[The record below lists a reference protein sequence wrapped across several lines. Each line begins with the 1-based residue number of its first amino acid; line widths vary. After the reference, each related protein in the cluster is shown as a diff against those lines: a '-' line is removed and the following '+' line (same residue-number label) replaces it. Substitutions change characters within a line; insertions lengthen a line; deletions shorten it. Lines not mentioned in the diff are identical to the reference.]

1 MLTPHSSI
9 SKLKGIGEKRAV
21 LLRQKGLRTVEDLL
35 LYLPRKYEER
45 GKIKPL
51 NQAEGEAEVFVE
63 VLKRRWWRRG
73 KRWFLEAEI
82 RDSSGKGKALWFN
95 QKRLLKVIYPGKK
108 YYLRGKV
115 EVKGGERIILSPEV
129 KTGVPSGIF
138 PIYERIYRI
147 SSGLI
152 RRLVLQALSQTEI
165 EENLPEAFREKYSLP
180 GRRESLLYLHSPPP
194 DAPIHELNSGETPYH
209 HRLIYEE
216 AFFYQLKVKFLREK
230 TSKPKGRSY
239 PLGKETVNSA
249 FSLFPFTFTPSQ
261 RRALEEI
268 LRDLSSPTPM
278 RRLLHGEVGSG
289 KTAVAVASA
298 ALVCKGGYQVAF
310 MAPTELLA
318 HQHYRRLKGP
328 LEKIGISS
336 ALLISG
342 MGQRERRQALE
353 DISSGRAKMVF
364 GTHALFYQ
372 GVEFSNLAYAIVDEQ
387 HRFGV
392 AQRARLYS
400 KGENPDVLLLSAT
413 PIPRTLALVLYSDLE
428 ISTLRDMPK
437 PRNVKTE
444 VMKMRQFRSIV
455 PFLKELMRKGEQ
467 GFAIFPVI
475 EKGKLEVVDAE
486 RGFRRLQQYFPEFRL
501 ELLHGRMPSRNREEI
516 MEKFERGEVD
526 LLVST
531 SVVEVGIDVERASFM
546 VVFNAERFGLAQLHQ
561 LRGRVGR
568 GRREGYF
575 FLLSPN
581 PSSRLYFLRDN
592 HDGFLISEYDLKLR
606 GPGNIAGK
614 EQWGI
619 PRFRLLHPFLHQE
632 ILKKAQRD
640 AEEYFPS
647 FSQEVS
653 NIIKEE
659 ITIG

>member
-9 SKLKGIGEKRAV
+9 SKLKGVGEKRAV

-51 NQAEGEAEVFVE
+51 VQAEGEAELFVE
-63 VLKRRWWRRG
+63 VVRRRWWRRG

-82 RDSSGKGKALWFN
+82 KDSSGEGKAIWFN

-115 EVKGGERIILSPEV
+115 EVRRGERVIFSPEV
-129 KTGVPSGIF
+129 KTRVPSGIF
-138 PIYERIYRI
+138 PVYERIYGI
-147 SSGLI
+147 GSGVI
-152 RRLVLQALSQTEI
+152 KNLVLQALSQTVI
-165 EENLPEAFREKYSLP
+165 EENLPEALREKYSLP
-180 GRRESLLYLHSPPP
+180 ERRQSFHFLHSPPP
-194 DAPIHELNSGETPYH
+194 DATLITLNSGKTPYH
-209 HRLIYEE
+209 ERLAYEE
-216 AFFYQLKVKFLREK
+216 AFFYQLKVRFLRERV
-230 TSKPKGRSY
+230 SKPKGRDY
-239 PLGKETVNSA
+239 PLDRKTINSA
-249 FSLFPFTFTPSQ
+249 LSLFPFTFTPSQ

-268 LRDLSSPTPM
+268 LKDLSSPVPM

-298 ALVCKGGYQVAF
+298 ALVCMGGYQVAF
-310 MAPTELLA
+310 MAPTEILA

-328 LEKIGISS
+328 LERSGIPS

-342 MGQRERRQALE
+342 MGQRERRRVLE
-353 DISSGRAKMVF
+353 EIYSGRAKMVF

-372 GVEFSNLAYAIVDEQ
+372 GVKFRNLAYAIVDEQ

-444 VMKMRQFRSIV
+444 VMKMKEFRSIV
-455 PFLKELMRKGEQ
+455 TFLKELMKKGEQ

-486 RGFRRLQQYFPEFRL
+486 RGLQRLREYFPEFRL
-501 ELLHGRMPSRNREEI
+501 ELLHGRMPSRDREEI
-516 MEKFERGEVD
+516 MERFERGEVD

-568 GRREGYF
+568 GRQKGYF

-581 PSSRLYFLRDN
+581 PSSRLYFLRDH

-632 ILKKAQRD
+632 ILKRAKKD
-640 AEEYFPS
+640 AEEYF
-647 FSQEVS
+647 FSLREEVS